1 VQRKHTQIMNPIR
14 TIYFDGPSPGFLGA
28 SAVAM
33 GNFDGIHR
41 GHKTIIQTLIVRA
54 QQMHLPPVLL
64 TFDPHP
70 RIVFGENFHILTT
83 VYEREILL
91 RRLGVEMIVHI
102 RFTRQFAEIDHEEF
116 VRDYL
121 ARSLGAKI
129 VVVGYDH
136 HFGRGRTG
144 NPETLAQLGEKYDFE
159 TVVVP
164 PVKHRGQEV
173 RSSLIRQL
181 VGTGEIE
188 TANDFLGHPYLVA
201 GKVIAGRGL
210 GKQIGYPTA
219 NLEISPFKLLPPDGV
234 YAARTRIMP
243 EVSLRDSMVYIGRAP
258 TFNLPHR
265 MFEVHIMDYE
275 GGSLYN
281 RFLAVYLIKFV
292 RGDRVFRSAGEL
304 RRQIDHDA
312 EVIRRI
318 LSETPATILQ

>member
-1 VQRKHTQIMNPIR
+1 MNPIR

-41 GHKTIIQTLIVRA
+41 GHKVIIQTLIERA
-54 QQMHLPPVLL
+54 RQMRLPPVLL

-70 RIVFGENFHILTT
+70 RIVFGQDFKILTT

-102 RFTRQFAEIDHEEF
+102 RFTRQFAAIEYEEF

-121 ARSLGAKI
+121 VRSLGAKV

-136 HFGRGRTG
+136 HFGRGRAG
-144 NPETLAQLGEKYDFE
+144 NPKALAQLGEKYNFE
-159 TVVVP
+159 TIIVP

-173 RSSLIRQL
+173 RSSLIREL
-181 VGTGEIE
+181 IGTGKIE
-188 TANDFLGHPYLVA
+188 VANDFLGHPYLVA

-210 GKQIGYPTA
+210 GRQIGYPTA

-234 YAARTRIMP
+234 YAARTRIIP
-243 EVSLRDSMVYIGRAP
+243 EGNLRDSMVYIGQAP

-275 GGSLYN
+275 GEPLYN

-292 RGDRVFRSAGEL
+292 RPDRAFRTVKEL
-304 RRQIDHDA
+304 EEQISRDA
-312 EVIRRI
+312 EITREI
-318 LSETPATILQ
+318 LNSRADAILFP